1 MIGSP
6 GRASDRRPLV
16 EVTDVSAS
24 YAQLHLAGTACAF
37 EGNLLID
44 VLDEEGDWQHFHTQ
58 ASIGGPSR
66 GEWSIDIPIRGN
78 TLVVRLGDEDAREGG
93 IAASS
98 LVEIQVEIPQPS
110 RGVTKL

>member
-16 EVTDVSAS
+16 EVTDVFAS
-24 YAQLHLAGTACAF
+24 DALLHLAGTACAF
-37 EGNLLID
+37 EGNLLIH
-44 VLDEEGDWQHFHTQ
+44 VLDEEGDWKHFYTQ
-58 ASIGGPSR
+58 VSIGGPSR
-66 GEWSIDIPIRGN
+66 GTWSIDVPIRGD
-78 TLVVRLGDEDAREGG
+78 TLVVRLGDEDPREGG

-98 LVEIQVEIPQPS
+98 LVEIEVTIPQPN